1 VSLVSGEEIIQA
13 ARRALDAGAS
23 IVVAGGGDG
32 TISTVASVVA
42 GTNVALGVLPIG
54 TLNHFAKD
62 LHIPLNPAEAAQT
75 VISGRTIPVDVGD
88 LNGRTFINNASIGL
102 YPRWCGSASGNA
114 AAVEGSGPRSRLP
127 RAGSGSTTGASAS
140 SFERVTKSAASG
152 RRSCW

>member
-1 VSLVSGEEIIQA
+1 MNRIAAVIVNAGSGAATNEAAAHQMAELMAEHGIEPTVSLVSGEEIIQA

-62 LHIPLNPAEAAQT
+62 LHI
-75 VISGRTIPVDVGD
+75 
-88 LNGRTFINNASIGL
+88 
-102 YPRWCGSASGNA
+102 
-114 AAVEGSGPRSRLP
+114 
-127 RAGSGSTTGASAS
+127 
-140 SFERVTKSAASG
+140 
-152 RRSCW
+152 